1 MTDFDTNHTQP
12 NYKVLIIDLIG
23 MTFDAS
29 GEADYSEVAAYIRS
43 LGCEFHLGMIC
54 NETSYQSSIVH
65 FFYQPNLSRADEI
78 LEQTSS
84 AQFEAVIAAATFI
97 PSDAIFN
104 FGGVRIG
111 AGTGNM
117 GANSWGAGNGIGA
130 IAPLMNT
137 PSFNSRATAQAAF
150 KALLSVLPDL
160 AVDEMHQLVVQ
171 GNFDT
176 GKDLAKFP
184 TSKLEGK
191 KLAVIGYGNIGREVA
206 KLGKAFGM
214 NVCIYARKKHQIWIK
229 SEGFE
234 YANSIIE
241 AAKGADVLSPH
252 TGLGTLNPDSGRY
265 TNANII
271 NDEVFSVMNHNSV
284 LINYDRGEVVDINA
298 LDRALSSGKIRFAT
312 IDADIFKNPA
322 TQQLSGPMLPYYN
335 IYHKHSS
342 KMQLLPHAAADTE
355 HVSRVEGAKQAVDQ
369 ILQVILDKKVTNLVG
384 DLPAGYN
391 NGGAKTVKGV
401 GKVVPKDINSLT
413 ASQIQMLKE
422 ASAVQTNFWQ
432 TMASATVKQRD
443 QLISKHGADFLLN
456 ANAYTTLLAEYGL
469 QGPFENE

>member
-1 MTDFDTNHTQP
+1 MTNFNDNRPQA

-29 GEADYSEVAAYIRS
+29 GNADYSEVAAYIRS
-43 LGCEFHLGMIC
+43 RGCEFHLGKIC
-54 NETSYQSSIVH
+54 KKTSYQSNTVH
-65 FFYQPNLSRADEI
+65 FFYQPHLSRADEI

-84 AQFEAVIAAATFI
+84 AQFDAVIAAATFI
-97 PSDAIFN
+97 PSEAVFN

-111 AGTGNM
+111 AGTANM

-130 IAPLMNT
+130 LAPLMNT

-160 AVDEMHQLVVQ
+160 AVDQMHQLVVQ

-176 GKDLAKFP
+176 GKDLAKYP

-191 KLAVIGYGNIGREVA
+191 TLAVIGYGNIGREVA

-214 NVCIYARKKHQIWIK
+214 YVRIYARKNHQKWIE

-252 TGLGTLNPDSGRY
+252 TGLGTLNPDTGRY

-271 NDEVFSVMNHNSV
+271 NNEVFSAMNHNSV

-298 LDRALSSGKIRFAT
+298 LDNALSNGRIRFAT
-312 IDADIFKNPA
+312 IDADIFKDPA
-322 TQQLSGPMLPYYN
+322 THQLSGPMLPYYN
-335 IYHKHSS
+335 IYHKHPT

-355 HVSRVEGAKQAVDQ
+355 HISRVEGAKQAVDQ
-369 ILQVILDKKVTNLVG
+369 ILQVILDKSVTNLVG
-384 DLPAGYN
+384 DLPAGYTN
-391 NGGAKTVKGV
+391 TGAKTVKGV
-401 GKVVPKDINSLT
+401 GKVTPNDFTRLT
-413 ASQIQMLKE
+413 APQIQALKA
-422 ASAVQTNFWQ
+422 ASSIQTDFWQ
-432 TMASATVKQRD
+432 DMSRSTEQQRE
-443 QLISKHGADFLLN
+443 QLLSEHGAKFLLN
-456 ANAYTTLLAEYGL
+456 ANAYTTLLTELGL
-469 QGPFENE
+469 QGPFNNE